1 MYEKMFDDIKTRM
14 QPVLTLA
21 ETNKKVMETLAAVQ
35 KDSMTDFVN
44 ASLEQFK
51 ALTQVKDPKAALEL
65 QVSFY
70 KALEAK
76 MTTTAEK
83 SIAAITEAK
92 EAFVAVVEES
102 AKQAA
107 VEVED
112 AVKKATSKVA

>member
-1 MYEKMFDDIKTRM
+1 MYEKMFEDMKSRM
-14 QPVLTLA
+14 KPVMDLA
-21 ETNKKVMETLAAVQ
+21 ETNKKVLETLAAVQ
-35 KDSMTDFVN
+35 KESMTDVVN

-51 ALTQVKDPKAALEL
+51 SLSQVKDPKAALEL

-76 MTTTAEK
+76 MADTTEK

-107 VEVED
+107 VEVEE
-112 AVKKATSKVA
+112 AVKKATGKAA